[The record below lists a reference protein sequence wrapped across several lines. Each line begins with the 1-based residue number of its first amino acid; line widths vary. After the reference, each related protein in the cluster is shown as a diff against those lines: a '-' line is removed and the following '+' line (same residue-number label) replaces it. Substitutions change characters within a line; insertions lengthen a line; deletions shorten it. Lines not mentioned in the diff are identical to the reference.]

1 MPARR
6 GGRFLFCGRTR
17 VFCFAKNF
25 CGRGAPRKVY
35 VPLCGAL
42 SIIDKRGGKM
52 VKSKGEQKRVRAPR
66 RVRRGGNMQHFKLPA
81 GVRDVL
87 PEQSGAL
94 DAAEQLLRKKFAE
107 AGFRTVRAAGLE
119 YYDTLT
125 KIGSAVDQAQ
135 MFKMTDRDGN
145 LIVLRPDMTLACARI
160 EATKLHGAPSRLCYF
175 SDIYDF
181 SAGGNSD
188 REVAQAGVEIF
199 GEEGARA
206 DADAVA
212 FAVECCKALGL
223 KDFIIDIGHVGFYKG
238 LLEESGLSAEE
249 SEQLRAYI
257 NAKDAV
263 NTEMALRR
271 TGAPARVQAAILA
284 LPSLF
289 GGAEVLAEAEK
300 LTDNPLA
307 RASLAHLQAVYACLK
322 ERGAEKYVSFDLGTV
337 KSLAYYSGIVFT
349 GLAEGVG
356 APVLS
361 GGRYDGLCAQYGA
374 DVPAVGFAVGMMRAM
389 QACGSAARRTGGR
402 GAVNVALAKGR
413 LASSCADLLCKCG
426 VPAGILKEETRKL
439 VLETPDGAFRFF
451 FVKPSDVPTYVEYGV
466 ADIGIVGKDTLLEAE
481 ADLYEMLDLGFERCK
496 LCLAG
501 FPGTAIEGAAH
512 LRIASKYAR
521 TAKKLFASRG
531 SAAEVIELHGS
542 IELAPLT
549 GLSDVI
555 FDIVQSGATLRAN
568 GLTVLEEV
576 FDISA
581 RLVANKV
588 SLKTKAAQI
597 LPLIAEMKKYIE
609 G

>member
-1 MPARR
+1 
-6 GGRFLFCGRTR
+6 
-17 VFCFAKNF
+17 
-25 CGRGAPRKVY
+25 
-35 VPLCGAL
+35 
-42 SIIDKRGGKM
+42 
-52 VKSKGEQKRVRAPR
+52 
-66 RVRRGGNMQHFKLPA
+66 MQYFKLPA

-87 PEQSGAL
+87 PEESGAL
-94 DAAEQLLRKKFAE
+94 DRAEALLREKFAQ
-107 AGFRTVRAAGLE
+107 AGFRSVRAAGLE

-125 KIGSAVDQAQ
+125 KIGSAVGQEQ

-145 LIVLRPDMTLACARI
+145 LIVLRPDMSLACARI
-160 EATKLHGAPSRLCYF
+160 EATKLHGAPARLCYF

-199 GEEGARA
+199 GEAGARA
-206 DADAVA
+206 DAYAVS
-212 FAVECCKALGL
+212 FAADCLKALGL
-223 KDFIIDIGHVGFYKG
+223 QDFIIDIGHVGFYKG
-238 LLEESGLSAEE
+238 LLEESGLSAAE
-249 SEQLRAYI
+249 SEQLRGYI
-257 NAKDAV
+257 NAKDSV

-271 TGAPARVQAAILA
+271 MGAPARAQEALLA

-289 GGAEVLAEAEK
+289 GGVEVLDRAEK

-307 RASLAHLQAVYACLK
+307 RASLGHLRAVYDCLK
-322 ERGAEKYVSFDLGTV
+322 ETGAEKYVSFDLGTV

-361 GGRYDGLCAQYGA
+361 GGRYDGLCAQFGA
-374 DVPAVGFAVGMMRAM
+374 DVCAVGFAIGMMRAM
-389 QACGSAARRTGGR
+389 QAAATSARRAGR
-402 GAVNVALAKGR
+402 KGTVNVALAKGR
-413 LASSCADLLCKCG
+413 LANECADVFIKCG
-426 VPAGILKEETRKL
+426 IPAQVLKEETRKL
-439 VLETPDGAFRFF
+439 VLETPDGKFRFF

-466 ADIGIVGKDTLLEAE
+466 ADIGIVGKDTLLEAD
-481 ADLYEMLDLGFERCK
+481 ADLYEMLDLGFEQCK

-501 FPGTAIEGAAH
+501 FPGTPVDGTH
-512 LRIASKYAR
+512 LRVASKYAR
-521 TAKKLFASRG
+521 TAKKLFSSRG
-531 SAAEVIELHGS
+531 TAAEVIELHGS

-568 GLTVLEEV
+568 GLVVLEEV

-597 LPLIAEMKKYIE
+597 LPLIAKMRGYV
-609 G
+609 